1 MLTSVTSLEIEDRPT
16 VEQIQVDAFADVPF
30 SGNPAAV
37 IFEHREDLWMQNIA
51 IENNVAATVFLS
63 LLPHALHTYK
73 IRWFTPAKEI
83 ELCGHGTL
91 AAAHALYETRRVPL
105 LQPIQFETVYG
116 GSLTAQG
123 RSDGNIELCFPLA
136 QVHALP
142 DISLERIQSLAT
154 ALSVSDDEILF
165 VGTSNSKLLV
175 EITRAAFARLATKTI
190 NFGLIAEQGGS
201 GVLVTARGGARAEA
215 LDVISLSLDSLSVG
229 VRAPR
234 ADIVNDERFDF
245 VSRCFLVQYED
256 PVTGSAHC
264 SLAPYWASKLLTSEE
279 QEQSKTLVA
288 YQASARGGVLQLN

>member
-1 MLTSVTSLEIEDRPT
+1 MRQSSYLCFLTRFTPIRFVGEAGEFYHPVYSALQPQIIYSLR
-16 VEQIQVDAFADVPF
+16 
-30 SGNPAAV
+30 
-37 IFEHREDLWMQNIA
+37 
-51 IENNVAATVFLS
+51 
-63 LLPHALHTYK
+63 
-73 IRWFTPAKEI
+73 FTPAKEI

-116 GSLTAQG
+116 GLLTAQG
-123 RSDGNIELCFPLA
+123 RSDGNIELSFPLA

-142 DISLERIQSLAT
+142 GISLERRQSLAT
-154 ALSVSDDEILF
+154 ALSVSNDEILF

-215 LDVISLSLDSLSVG
+215 LELTRLSGQPEG

-245 VSRCFLVQYED
+245 VSRCFLVQY
-256 PVTGSAHC
+256 VHC
-264 SLAPYWASKLLTSEE
+264 SLIFYHSFFSLFTILCLCLGYISAMKIPSQAVHTVPWRLTGLRSFSQQRNRSK
-279 QEQSKTLVA
+279 
-288 YQASARGGVLQLN
+288 ARH